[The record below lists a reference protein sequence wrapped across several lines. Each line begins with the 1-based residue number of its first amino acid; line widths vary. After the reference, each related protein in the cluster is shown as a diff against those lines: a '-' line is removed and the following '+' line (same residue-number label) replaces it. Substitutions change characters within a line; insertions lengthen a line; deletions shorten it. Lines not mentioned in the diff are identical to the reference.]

1 MEKLNYESYTKK
13 LIKHYGKENVFVYS
27 LEELRKNQKDVVKRM
42 CDFLNVGVP
51 KRYREKPARIGYGL
65 TVLRISLYLNRFFKT
80 TLNKK
85 GIIPWW
91 GPILPQNIL
100 FHSFIM
106 KHIKQKKITLENLE
120 NLKIK

>member
-1 MEKLNYESYTKK
+1 MNIEKLNYEPYTKK
-13 LIKHYGKENVFVYS
+13 LIEYYEKENVFVYS

-42 CDFLNVGVP
+42 CNFMNVDVP
-51 KRYREKPARIGYGL
+51 KKYREKPARVGYGL
-65 TVLRISLYLNRFFKT
+65 TALRVSLYLNRFFKT

-106 KHIKQKKITLENLE
+106 KYVKQKKIS
-120 NLKIK
+120 